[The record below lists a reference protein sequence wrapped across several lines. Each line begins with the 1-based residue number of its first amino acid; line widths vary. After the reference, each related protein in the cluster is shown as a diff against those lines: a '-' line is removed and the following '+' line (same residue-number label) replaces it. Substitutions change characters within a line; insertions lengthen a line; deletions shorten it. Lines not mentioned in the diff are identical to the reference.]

1 MESIGRSPRE
11 GKTGKGLSMFGFA
24 LCLLCAL
31 SFAFVLPEFA
41 PISAEGAPRVVTK
54 TPDGKKTVR
63 RTRLHRK
70 KTVKRR
76 AVSLFAGGQG
86 TARSPWTIRTE
97 AQLRAFAAS
106 VNGGRNYAGKHIR
119 LTANVDLGGRA
130 WAPIG
135 FSRIGRTLAFSG
147 VFDGNG
153 RTISGLSLKHVGKE
167 PVGLFGTLSGA
178 YVYNLTVEDAEV
190 NGVAEVGILAG
201 AAQKSTVKNVS
212 VSGSVA
218 GSQNVGGLIGNAV
231 ECRLLNSEFIG
242 KVKGAGASA
251 GGIAGGAFGSIL
263 MHVSVSDSSIEGR
276 ENVGAMAGTFQ
287 AGLLQNVGVER
298 CVVTGTENV
307 GGVAGAAAGP
317 IQFQSVAFDGNVE
330 GVENVGGVLGLNAQG
345 TVKDASVQGNVRGT
359 NQVGGAFGLWR
370 GGTALRCISTASVN
384 GRANVGGVAG
394 QMEKGLLDRCT
405 SDEEVRGGDIV
416 GGLIGRYVGGRYT
429 NCQPSTSVHTGLK
442 GGREIGNESER

>member
-1 MESIGRSPRE
+1 MVSVERSPRE
-11 GKTGKGLSMFGFA
+11 GKAGKGLMRVGFA
-24 LCLLCAL
+24 LCLLCVL
-31 SFAFVLPEFA
+31 SFTFVLPELA
-41 PISAEGAPRVVTK
+41 PVSAEGAPRVVTR
-54 TPDGKKTVR
+54 TPDGKRTVR
-63 RTRLHRK
+63 KARLRRREAGKRK
-70 KTVKRR
+70 
-76 AVSLFAGGQG
+76 AVSPFTGGRG
-86 TARSPWTIRTE
+86 TAKSPWTIGTE

-106 VNGGRNYAGKHIR
+106 VNGGKNYAGKHIR

-153 RTISGLSLKHVGKE
+153 HTISGLSLKHAGKD
-167 PVGLFGTLSGA
+167 PVGLFGMLSGA
-178 YVYNLTVEDAEV
+178 YVCNLTVEDAEV
-190 NGVAEVGILAG
+190 NGVTEVGILAG

-218 GSQNVGGLIGNAV
+218 GSQNVGGMIGNAM
-231 ECRLLNSEFIG
+231 ECRLLHSDFIG
-242 KVKGAGASA
+242 RVKGAGASA
-251 GGIAGGAFGSIL
+251 GGIAGGAFGSVL
-263 MHVSVSDSSIEGR
+263 MNVSVSGSSIEGR

-287 AGLLQNVGVER
+287 AGLLQNAAVER
-298 CVVTGTENV
+298 CTVAGTENV

-330 GVENVGGVLGLNAQG
+330 GVENVGGVLGFNAQG
-345 TVKDASVQGNVRGT
+345 TVKDASVQGNVMGT

-370 GGTALRCISTASVN
+370 GGTAMRCLSTASVN
-384 GRANVGGVAG
+384 GSANVGGVTG
-394 QMEKGLLDRCT
+394 QMEKGLLDHCT

-429 NCQPSTSVHTGLK
+429 NCQPSVVVHAGLK
-442 GGREIGNESER
+442 SGREIGNESEK